1 MHVTALSFLAR
12 LGCRSGKADVLCA
25 SCRELRVTFLPA
37 QSDCSVRILE
47 LTSFTL
53 PVFRAKHLNTV
64 YRYKVGVQ
72 RTFVLRDDLTVSGQ

>member
-1 MHVTALSFLAR
+1 MF
-12 LGCRSGKADVLCA
+12 
-25 SCRELRVTFLPA
+25 
-37 QSDCSVRILE
+37 SVRPVWNSGSLSDPLYLASPTILE

-64 YRYKVGVQ
+64 YRYKVGAQ